1 MAYKLLNNCWNWRF
15 KYFCRSISYRKLH
28 NKLPTIWV
36 SLLFNGYTP

>member
-28 NKLPTIWV
+28 RITQQCGC
-36 SLLFNGYTP
+36 LFYL